1 MLEKEAEK
9 DKVNEAEKFKDSK
22 EEIEVENEMIIPYMY
37 PYSNILKAFLE
48 RKNKKV
54 TILEPVNEDTIEIGK
69 QFSRGKEYFS
79 LTGLMAE
86 VINKIKDDEKEY
98 TLYMPTDEGSETF
111 GQYGKLIQYKA
122 LECGRKLNLEA
133 PFIEDYLGDKDFGL
147 EFFKA
152 LVIGDLIN
160 GLDENKKETS
170 LNDLI
175 KAIKNYDI
183 SDLYFDDKLKKLNK
197 DISKEEGRKKL
208 LIIGEALIVNKDYLN
223 NNLIKRLK
231 EDYDIVKQP
240 FAEEL
245 YMLYRDFS
253 NKRNKTNK
261 HYVKLLDETK
271 MIINRV
277 NLILG
282 KKSPFNKNVDSLND
296 MLKDKLPQYAGGSGR
311 YRFAKLLTAENV
323 DGIIVVSSMYE
334 NTATILKILREKY
347 KNILKIPVLDLY
359 FDSNI
364 NKNNEELIE
373 TFTAYL

>member
-1 MLEKEAEK
+1 M
-9 DKVNEAEKFKDSK
+9 
-22 EEIEVENEMIIPYMY
+22 
-37 PYSNILKAFLE
+37 
-48 RKNKKV
+48 
-54 TILEPVNEDTIEIGK
+54 
-69 QFSRGKEYFS
+69 
-79 LTGLMAE
+79 
-86 VINKIKDDEKEY
+86 
-98 TLYMPTDEGSETF
+98 
-111 GQYGKLIQYKA
+111 
-122 LECGRKLNLEA
+122 
-133 PFIEDYLGDKDFGL
+133 
-147 EFFKA
+147 
-152 LVIGDLIN
+152 
-160 GLDENKKETS
+160 
-170 LNDLI
+170 
-175 KAIKNYDI
+175 
-183 SDLYFDDKLKKLNK
+183 SDLYFDEKLKKLNK

-231 EDYDIVKQP
+231 KDYDIVKQP

-245 YMLYRDFS
+245 YMLYGDFS

-282 KKSPFNKNVDSLND
+282 EKSPFNKNTDSLNEI
-296 MLKDKLPQYAGGSGR
+296 LKDKLQQYAGGSGR
-311 YRFAKLLTAENV
+311 YRFAKLLTAESV

-347 KNILKIPVLDLY
+347 KNIIKIPVLDLY

-373 TFTAYL
+373 TLIAYL